1 MNDFVS
7 QYDEMIFSC
16 LERKYY
22 FQKDFFNVGY
32 WLEDTLNQQEAC
44 ENLVDKLLEFI
55 SDKKGKILD
64 VGCGL
69 GATTNHLLKYYPA
82 TNVVGIN
89 ISQKQVERCRLN
101 VPSCTFMVMN
111 AVQMEFEDNSFDN
124 IISVEAA
131 FHFDTRNEFLQ
142 EAWRVLKPGGNL
154 VLADI
159 IFESTQWVGEWL
171 VPLKNNL
178 KNMEEYKNT
187 YLQTGFKQVE
197 LIDVTNQS
205 WGEYCRRMMSW
216 LQEQFSEK
224 KVDEPTFRQYMT
236 VYDGML
242 NSSVKHYLLAS
253 AKKPQLDLQ

>member
-7 QYDEMIFSC
+7 QYDEMIFYC
-16 LERKYY
+16 LERKSY
-22 FQKDFFNVGY
+22 FKKDFFNVGF
-32 WLEDTLNQQEAC
+32 WLSHTLNQEEAC
-44 ENLVDKLLEFI
+44 ENIVDKLLEFI
-55 SDKKGKILD
+55 PDKKGKILD

-69 GATTNHLLKYYPA
+69 GATTNHLLNYYPA
-82 TNVVGIN
+82 SNVVGIN
-89 ISQKQVERCRLN
+89 ISQKQVEKCRLN
-101 VPSCTFMVMN
+101 APGCTFIVMN
-111 AVQMEFEDNSFDN
+111 AVKMEFEDNSFDN
-124 IISVEAA
+124 IICVEAA

-142 EAWRVLKPGGNL
+142 EAWRVLKPGGHL

-171 VPLKNNL
+171 VPLKNNVR
-178 KNMEEYKNT
+178 NMEEYKDT
-187 YLQTGFKQVE
+187 YLQAGFKQVE

-216 LQEQFSEK
+216 LQDQFSAE

-242 NSSVKHYLLAS
+242 NSSVKHYLMAS
-253 AKKPQLDLQ
+253 AKKP